1 MIKSKI
7 LTRQGRRLLWIK
19 GQKGQQVNEREAV
32 ALSRR
37 EVRGLLPVEVV
48 QKGATYELFY
58 DLTAC
63 VTLRDFLAAPLS
75 KGSFAGLLQDVLE
88 TLRGMQETYFNAEL
102 LMLDVE
108 RVMVENATGCLRF
121 VYVPLAGHNCETSLR
136 EFLLDLVRH
145 CAFTPG
151 ENTDYV
157 REYITLLNK
166 SPHFS
171 AFELEEYIDRLQKSV
186 DTLAPTCPACGAP
199 LPSDAYFCTACGHA
213 VASPP
218 AEAPLFEEVPP
229 VPEEV
234 ATRAF
239 LVHPN
244 RGVQIPIDHFPFRVG
259 KEVRSCDYAVPEN
272 KAVSRTHAD
281 VIRRDGRYYIRDLDS
296 TNGTYL
302 NGQPIPPKQEVE
314 LLPEMQVRL
323 ANEVFLFCVSH
334 N

>member
-1 MIKSKI
+1 MRKCKI

-19 GQKGQQVNEREAV
+19 SQKGQQVNEREAV

-37 EVRGLLPVEVV
+37 EVRGLLPVEAV
-48 QKGATYELFY
+48 QKGAVYELFY
-58 DLTAC
+58 DLTGC
-63 VTLRDFLAAPLS
+63 VTLRSFLAAPLS
-75 KGSFAGLLQDVLE
+75 RGSFAGLLQDVLD

-108 RVMVENATGCLRF
+108 RVMVETATGRLRF
-121 VYVPLAGHNCETSLR
+121 VYVPLAGHNCETPLR

-166 SPHFS
+166 NPHFS
-171 AFELEEYIDRLQKSV
+171 AFELEEYIDRLLKST
-186 DTLAPTCPACGAP
+186 DTSAPACPACGAP
-199 LPSDAYFCTACGHA
+199 LPSDAYFCTVCGHA
-213 VASPP
+213 LTPLP
-218 AEAPLFEEVPP
+218 AEAEVPP
-229 VPEEV
+229 VPESP
-234 ATRAF
+234 APAAF

-244 RGVQIPIDHFPFRVG
+244 RGMQIPIDHFPFRVG
-259 KEVRSCDYAVPEN
+259 KEVHSCDYAVPEN

-281 VIRRDGRYYIRDLDS
+281 ITWRDGRYYIRDLDS

-302 NGQPIPPKQEVE
+302 NGQPIPPQQEEE

-323 ANEVFLFCVSH
+323 ANELFLFRISP